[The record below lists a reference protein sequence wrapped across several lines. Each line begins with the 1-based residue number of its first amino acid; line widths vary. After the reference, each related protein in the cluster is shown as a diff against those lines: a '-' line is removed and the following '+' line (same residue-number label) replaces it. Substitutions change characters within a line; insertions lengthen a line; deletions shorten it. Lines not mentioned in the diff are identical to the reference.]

1 MSLSN
6 AYEQIAGTE
15 ARGGI
20 PEYTI
25 YKRGELKTIP
35 EALAVKVLAQFEGL
49 IEYESGLKQFEF
61 DKNSSQ
67 QVLEKLTDYVQGD
80 SILILAT
87 DIENGDLIGT
97 TILRAMVIG
106 NVRVG
111 VLGFVSIAEAYRHKG
126 YGTLLMAKV
135 EKIAKGLGCKTT
147 YFAVLPNNIPAV
159 EFYKELGYA
168 PTMMYMAKNI

>member
-1 MSLSN
+1 MSLDN
-6 AYEQIAGTE
+6 VYEQIAGLE
-15 ARGGI
+15 AKGGI

-25 YKRGELKTIP
+25 YKRAELKNIP
-35 EALAVKVLAQFEGL
+35 DPLALKVLAEFEGL
-49 IEYESGLKQFEF
+49 IAYEQSLKQFEF

-67 QVLEKLTDYVQGD
+67 KPLEKLTDYIQGD

-106 NVRVG
+106 NVRIG
-111 VLGFVSIAEAYRHKG
+111 VLGFVNIAETYRHKG

-135 EKIAKGLGCKTT
+135 EKVAKGLGCKST

-159 EFYKELGYA
+159 EFYKELGYES
-168 PTMMYMAKNI
+168 TMMYMAKSI